1 MEMLITEVIVAI
13 LALIGT
19 LFGSYVAN
27 NKTTAVMQ
35 VEMDHI
41 KSDMADMKEEMKS
54 DIKELDEKVHKHN
67 NLVERMALVEQS
79 TKSAHHRID
88 EMKDG
93 NH

>member
-1 MEMLITEVIVAI
+1 MDILAEIIVAI

-19 LFGSYVAN
+19 ITGSFMAN

-35 VEMDHI
+35 VELNHI
-41 KSDMADMKEEMKS
+41 KSDMESMKEEMKA

-67 NLVERMALVEQS
+67 NLVERMAIVEQS

-88 EMKDG
+88 EMKKESK
-93 NH
+93 

>member
-1 MEMLITEVIVAI
+1 MDILAEIIVAI

-19 LFGSYVAN
+19 IAGSFMAN

-35 VEMDHI
+35 VELNHI
-41 KSDMADMKEEMKS
+41 KSDMESMKEEMKA

-67 NLVERMALVEQS
+67 NLVERMAIVEQS

-88 EMKDG
+88 EMKKESK
-93 NH
+93 

>member
-1 MEMLITEVIVAI
+1 MEMLITEIIVAI

-41 KSDMADMKEEMKS
+41 KSDMADMKEEMKA

-67 NLVERMALVEQS
+67 NLVERMAIVEQS
-79 TKSAHHRID
+79 AKSAHHRID
-88 EMKDG
+88 EMKGG